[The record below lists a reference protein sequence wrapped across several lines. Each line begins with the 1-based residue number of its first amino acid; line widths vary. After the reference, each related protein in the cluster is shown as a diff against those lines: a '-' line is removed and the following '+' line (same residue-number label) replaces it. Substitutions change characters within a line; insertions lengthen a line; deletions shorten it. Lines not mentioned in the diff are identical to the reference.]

1 MFKDLNISHKYPEVK
16 LIALNNTFAEKGA
29 ALTRGRTAAEG
40 WRRGKC
46 EVRLNWETAALR
58 WRPECW
64 EMLKVLQSNMHL
76 RIWGVIGVQI
86 QIQISLVSLR
96 FVYMLMEFSF
106 SGGVVIWSAV
116 LTFALLLVLLN
127 FNSLLSA
134 LLIPH
139 FLLPQALSLLQVI

>member
-1 MFKDLNISHKYPEVK
+1 
-16 LIALNNTFAEKGA
+16 
-29 ALTRGRTAAEG
+29 
-40 WRRGKC
+40 
-46 EVRLNWETAALR
+46 
-58 WRPECW
+58 
-64 EMLKVLQSNMHL
+64 MLKVLQSNMHL
-76 RIWGVIGVQI
+76 RIWGGIGVQI